1 MSERLQKEVLD
12 YEVLDFFGKRGG
24 HDVLIALK
32 DKPRRWK
39 EIEKVVLVSPRTLSR
54 RIFQATEL
62 GLLNK
67 VKHLGGGTAY
77 RLTEKGKNALVI
89 FSEENPG
96 GYFVGSQPNI
106 KKSLFTTEKQNVE
119 PVLAFFPRCP
129 LCHGPQS
136 KLKQIR
142 QGRRDNLVCFSCGA
156 KWHLKLKGDGSLA
169 KAKLVAEGAD
179 GQGADVLD
187 EQHEPDFWLRRA
199 LRGTTQWPNKELI
212 HNDEA

>member
-1 MSERLQKEVLD
+1 MQKESLD

-32 DKPRRWK
+32 DRPRRWK
-39 EIEKVVLVSPRTLSR
+39 EIEKTVLVSPRTLSR
-54 RIFQATEL
+54 RIFEAIEL
-62 GLLNK
+62 GLINK

-89 FSEENPG
+89 FSQETLGE
-96 GYFVGSQPNI
+96 YFVGSQPNI
-106 KKSLFTTEKQNVE
+106 KKSPFTIKKQNVE
-119 PVLAFFPRCP
+119 SVLAFFPRCP

-136 KLKQIR
+136 KLRKIR

-169 KAKLVAEGAD
+169 QARLVAEGAD

-199 LRGTTQWPNKELI
+199 LKGSTPWPNKELI